1 MTTETITPTRTR
13 RRGLTPYLTLAA
25 GALFVAVPPIV
36 ELVTY
41 DAFALMGLA
50 GVLVLAALP
59 GLRRQQRGA
68 DGRAGS
74 WGLRL
79 TMGGLGTLVLL
90 ILSGDLVDAVVSGGV
105 QTVVEAVFMLV
116 GGAATLAL
124 LLGIVLFSVGMT
136 RARVFPPAAIWV
148 FLGGMVLALVSELLE
163 QSLQGPVPWLADTL
177 PPLGFVVAGFG
188 LLTIGRAALD
198 VAPER
203 RT

>member
-1 MTTETITPTRTR
+1 MTTETLPRTGR
-13 RRGLTPYLTLAA
+13 RRTLTPYVTLAA

-59 GLRRQQRGA
+59 GLRRLQRGA
-68 DGRAGS
+68 DGQAGT

-79 TMGGLGTLVLL
+79 TMGGLVVLVLL
-90 ILSGDLVDAVVSGGV
+90 IVSGDLIDAAVSGGV
-105 QTVVEAVFMLV
+105 QAVVEGLFMVV

-148 FLGGMVLALVSELLE
+148 FLGGMVLALVSELFE

-188 LLTIGRAALD
+188 LLAIGRAALD
-198 VAPER
+198 LTPPR
-203 RT
+203 D

>member
-1 MTTETITPTRTR
+1 MTTQTLTHEPSRSR
-13 RRGLTPYLTLAA
+13 RLTPFLTLAA
-25 GALFVAVPPIV
+25 GVLFIAVPPVV

-59 GLRRQQRGA
+59 GLRRLQRGA

-79 TMGGLGTLVLL
+79 TMGGLFALVLL
-90 ILSGDLVDAVVSGGV
+90 IVSGDPIDAVVSGGF
-105 QTVVEAVFMLV
+105 QTVVEGLFMLV

-148 FLGGMVLALVSELLE
+148 FLGGMMLGLVSELFE
-163 QSLQGPVPWLADTL
+163 QSLQGSVPWLADTL
-177 PPLGFVVAGFG
+177 PPLGFVIAGFG
-188 LLTIGRAALD
+188 LLAIGRAA
-198 VAPER
+198 VALTRNPR
-203 RT
+203 R